1 MARRRDI
8 EQIDIDLIDVGERL
22 RDVDQDKVDAIKV
35 SILELG
41 LRTPLT
47 LRVLPPAEDSDDS
60 RLGLV
65 AGAHR
70 LEAVRQLGKQTVDAI
85 IVTMT
90 DLDAELWEIDENLC
104 RAELT
109 PADRAVFVAR
119 RKDLYEIKYP
129 QSALGNN
136 QHTRVRKI
144 CEPSS
149 VDISPH
155 RFTFVTAQIA
165 GISERAVQLDAERGE
180 KIGRDVLQALRMT
193 DLDSGTYLD
202 RLKKVPREKQLET
215 VQRDLERKSV
225 GHAIG
230 TKSASKEERGDDLY
244 ETPIEAV
251 RTLLGLES
259 FALNVLEPSVG
270 KGAILRPFEDAGYEV
285 TISDLVDREIT
296 TKHGECQRVGD
307 FLKSRPQLANDFF
320 GSADI
325 VTNPPYGVA
334 NAYIAH
340 ALRAYQPRK
349 MAMLLN
355 LNFLAGFE
363 DPDRCFVMD
372 EAPPSRIYVFTRR
385 LPMMHRD
392 GWTGKEAS
400 SQMNTGWF
408 VWERN
413 EDGSYGHGF
422 PQVIRVDWKA
432 YEATRPLL
440 PGAGGNVSPIG
451 FVAPDPEFE
460 RETPRKDLDQRVEE
474 EFQRAMTFIAKLE
487 PFSLRKFC
495 RHVGVRS
502 TVGEAL
508 VDALQFH
515 GLIEVA
521 DAGEWVI
528 SAKGISTSMDVAA
541 VVAVREWRAARA
553 REGRDVAA

>member
-1 MARRRDI
+1 MTAREIAVTPATVGDDVSALVQLVEHARALLDAGDVERALKLSGLAYDQAKAGAGSAERVKASRELVDKARRMQADALKIESMCYVAMADAVDEGQAGGHIARPGRQSNVQDADI
-8 EQIDIDLIDVGERL
+8 FSLDEVGVDRRRLSEARKL
-22 RDVDQDKVDAIKV
+22 RDQ
-35 SILELG
+35 
-41 LRTPLT
+41 
-47 LRVLPPAEDSDDS
+47 
-60 RLGLV
+60 
-65 AGAHR
+65 
-70 LEAVRQLGKQTVDAI
+70 
-85 IVTMT
+85 
-90 DLDAELWEIDENLC
+90 
-104 RAELT
+104 
-109 PADRAVFVAR
+109 
-119 RKDLYEIKYP
+119 
-129 QSALGNN
+129 
-136 QHTRVRKI
+136 VRKEPDFVDRVVEARFAEGL
-144 CEPSS
+144 EPS
-149 VDISPH
+149 
-155 RFTFVTAQIA
+155 
-165 GISERAVQLDAERGE
+165 RAA
-180 KIGRDVLQALRMT
+180 
-193 DLDSGTYLD
+193 
-202 RLKKVPREKQLET
+202 LKKAAGHT
-215 VQRDLERKSV
+215 V
-225 GHAIG
+225 G
-230 TKSASKEERGDDLY
+230 TKSASKKERGDDLY

-307 FLKSRPQLANDFF
+307 FLKSRPQLANEFF

-413 EDGSYGHGF
+413 EDGSYGQGF
-422 PQVIRVDWKA
+422 PQVVRVDWKA

-440 PGAGGNVSPIG
+440 PGAGGYVSPIG

-508 VDALQFH
+508 VDALRFH

-528 SAKGISTSMDVAA
+528 SAKGISTSLDVAA

-553 REGRDVAA
+553 GEGRDVAA